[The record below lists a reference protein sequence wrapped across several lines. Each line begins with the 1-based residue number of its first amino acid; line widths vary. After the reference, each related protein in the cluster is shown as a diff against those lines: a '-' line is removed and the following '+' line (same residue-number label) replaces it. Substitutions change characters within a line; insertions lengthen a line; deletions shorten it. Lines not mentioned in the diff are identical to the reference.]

1 MKKFKKILIPLLMIV
16 CCVPLFLAGCGSNN
30 TGFIQSSKDG
40 QIWYGFDNDK
50 KLINVYFIK
59 NKNLSL
65 VSFDPTQNITV
76 NEIKRSNNNATY
88 NTAMKLAKSIDK
100 NKKVQ
105 DGEKPGANY
114 EKDLSLSY
122 KVKSNSKS
130 AHETITYG
138 YENESSFTLTDPNTK
153 VKIDGKTY
161 TGYKYKDNNDASND
175 GYLVTNTNQKLG
187 FDKKNN

>member
-30 TGFIQSSKDG
+30 NGFVQNSKDG
-40 QIWYGFDNDK
+40 QIWYGFNNDK
-50 KLINVYFIK
+50 KLVNVFYIK
-59 NKNLSL
+59 NKNFSY
-65 VSFDPTQNITV
+65 VSFDPSQNV
-76 NEIKRSNNNATY
+76 SKKEIGGSSNSKTYSNAV
-88 NTAMKLAKSIDK
+88 ALANKIND

-105 DGEKPGANY
+105 NGEKPGALVAKN
-114 EKDLSLSY
+114 LSYSY
-122 KVKSNSKS
+122 KVKKDS
-130 AHETITYG
+130 EVVTYG
-138 YENESSFTLTDPNTK
+138 NNNDFTFTLTGPNTK